1 MQHNIPE
8 SQAVSGTALPNAN
21 APERVEISILDLIAV
36 LARRKRLIVVTT
48 LLITGTTAAG
58 VLFMHD
64 SFKAQA
70 VILPPQQ
77 QQSSLAVLAAGAMGS
92 AASQLGIKTPGDV
105 YVGMLKSRSIADEI
119 VAKFHLE
126 ALYKK
131 RFLSDSE
138 KALSEHASFVSGKDS
153 LITITFEDE
162 DPKRAAAIANAF
174 IDGLY
179 NLTSRL
185 AVTSESQRRVFFE
198 QELRKEKDN
207 LSDAEVA
214 LTNLQRS
221 TGLLLPAGQE
231 SVLIGS
237 TARLRA
243 EISSHEVALQST
255 QTFATED
262 NPQVQVLRRELAA
275 MRGQLNDLETKGG
288 AASNF
293 EMSAGKLPDATLGY
307 VRKVRDLK
315 YHEALFELLARQYE
329 AARLDESKQAPLIQV
344 IDRANVPDRKSGPHR
359 GRSIL
364 AVGLL
369 GFVLSSLYV
378 LGAHSI
384 KALATQPE
392 RAESIAALRSA
403 VRFRT

>member
-1 MQHNIPE
+1 MEQQSPE
-8 SQAVSGTALPNAN
+8 LGDGSNAVRQNHPPAEGSGM
-21 APERVEISILDLIAV
+21 SILDIMV
-36 LARRKRLIVVTT
+36 ILARHQRFITIAT
-48 LLITGTTAAG
+48 LLATAAATTG
-58 VLFMHD
+58 ALLTHD
-64 SFKAQA
+64 SFKAEA

-77 QQSSLAVLAAGAMGS
+77 QQSSLAALAAGALGGL
-92 AASQLGIKTPGDV
+92 AAAVKTPADL
-105 YVGMLKSRSIADEI
+105 YIGMLKSRTISDAI
-119 VAKFHLE
+119 VAQFHLQDV
-126 ALYKK
+126 YKNK
-131 RFLSDSE
+131 FASD
-138 KALSEHASFVSGKDS
+138 ARTMLARQVSFASGKDS
-153 LITITFEDE
+153 LIVISVEDH

-174 IDGLY
+174 VDGLY
-179 NLTSRL
+179 DLTSRL
-185 AVTSESQRRVFFE
+185 ALTGESQRRAFFE

-255 QTFATED
+255 RTFATED

-288 AASNF
+288 AVSNF
-293 EMSAGKLPDATLGY
+293 EISAGRLPDATLGY

-315 YHEALFELLARQYE
+315 YHEALFELLAKQYE

-344 IDRANVPDRKSGPHR
+344 IDRANVPDKKSGPHR
-359 GRSIL
+359 GRLIL

-369 GFVLSSLYV
+369 GFVLSSLCV
-378 LGAHSI
+378 LGTHSI

-392 RAESIAALRSA
+392 RAERIAALRSA